1 MTTHET
7 VFIVDSDLDS
17 QKQVG
22 HVVSSM
28 GLRHEAFATARDFLE
43 RSDPHCPGCVILEV
57 RIPDANGLHLQQQ
70 IAQRPHSRPTIFL
83 STHASV
89 PVVVKAIQQGAVN
102 FLEKPAVEQELWDSV
117 QLALHIDRQRRAA
130 TAELDNL
137 HRQLSLLSGKERE
150 VLDLIARHKTTSE
163 MASELGVAVR
173 TIEFRR
179 ARMLE
184 KLNLSTPLQLA
195 HFAVLAAHQCGCRSR
210 YADMTFPDG
219 GQRLTPT
226 LVPLYTLR

>member
-1 MTTHET
+1 MTIGDT

-17 QKQVG
+17 QQRVG
-22 HVVSSM
+22 SVVNSM
-28 GLRHEAFATARDFLE
+28 GLRHESFSTARDFLD
-43 RSDPHCPGCVILEV
+43 RYDAYRPACVILEV

-70 IAQRPHSRPTIFL
+70 IAQRPHSVPAIFL

-117 QLALHIDRQRRAA
+117 QLALRLDRQRRAA
-130 TAELDNL
+130 AAELEDL
-137 HRQLSLLSGKERE
+137 HQRLSLLTGKERE

-163 MASELGVAVR
+163 MATELGVSVR

-210 YADMTFPDG
+210 YADTHFSDG
-219 GQRLTPT
+219 GQRMTPP